1 MRDREY
7 AKNLKSLY
15 PEQNWALYLQ
25 ILQKAVYGD
34 VELTE
39 EEYVTLETMIRES
52 IATSQK

>member
-7 AKNLKSLY
+7 AENLKSLY

-25 ILQKAVYGD
+25 ILKKAVYAD